1 MQKGR
6 VKTFGDKAI
15 TISAGNYI
23 QYYAL
28 LESVDKLIIEHLKYP
43 LPYLPVKF
51 DVVNT
56 KYSGSTYMGP
66 RYYATNVELD
76 LEF

>member
-15 TISAGNYI
+15 TISSENSV

-28 LESVDKLIIEHLKYP
+28 LETVDKLIIEHLKYP
-43 LPYLPVKF
+43 LHYLPVKF
-51 DVVNT
+51 DVLKT
-56 KYSGSTYMGP
+56 KQSGSTYMGP